1 MIPRKNLWRGRLLP
15 LGCAATLKIAS
26 ATHWSGSKLH
36 GHKSLFQAL
45 VVVSLFG
52 LSACTVGPDFHKP
65 ETTQIADWAKP
76 AKSAPSQVV
85 SEPLNERWW
94 DVFRSEEHKSELQ
107 SRM

>member
-26 ATHWSGSKLH
+26 ATHSSGSKLP

-65 ETTQIADWAKP
+65 EATQIADWAKP
-76 AKSAPSQVV
+76 AKSAPAKWSVN
-85 SEPLNERWW
+85 P
-94 DVFRSEEHKSELQ
+94 
-107 SRM
+107 